1 VKVLHKD
8 VCVDMARIPQ
18 LVSLYVT
25 QPKLAQLVR
34 SIDLFQDTDNNDERK
49 PGLKSS
55 GTYMLIIRSSGITKR
70 LQRMLKYDL
79 RRRNRQAHM
88 ALLLLQTPNLQG
100 LFLGEISHR
109 DIRFLDPLFFNS
121 SAATA
126 DPVCLDADY
135 CRPYLRVIIEKR
147 LKSRLNKLEMPFD
160 GLWDSFSGPQSFDLS
175 NYAQLTHVTTC
186 ADQLMTP
193 SWKAWG
199 AEPVYEFSVLP
210 RTLTHL
216 TFGGTCWD
224 LCRLLAYL
232 AGEKANQML
241 PRLRNLIVYT
251 QPSRQGDVGTD
262 RHQLYDRVQSDP
274 VAAHFRALE
283 DVGITATL
291 RYNGLNHIRD
301 LCRLT
306 MGETDYQSRHE
317 LRRLEALE
325 MRGSVEHWQ
334 HKATATEAKPTT
346 REYTTG
352 GEEQPKAYELSA
364 EEEQPNSYEPSAEEE
379 QDELTNVVQ
388 YSEASWDGF
397 TNLTLND

>member
-8 VCVDMARIPQ
+8 VYVDMARIFQ
-18 LVSLYVT
+18 LVSLYVA

-55 GTYMLIIRSSGITKR
+55 GIYMLIISSSRITKR

-79 RRRNRQAHM
+79 RRKNRQAHM
-88 ALLLLQTPNLQG
+88 ALLLLQISNLQG
-100 LFLGEISHR
+100 LYLGEISHR

-126 DPVCLDADY
+126 DPVCPDAEY

-147 LKSRLNKLEMPFD
+147 VKSRLNKLEIPSD
-160 GLWDSFSGPQSFDLS
+160 GLWDPFSGPQSFDLS
-175 NYAQLTHVTTC
+175 NYTQLTHVTTC

-199 AEPVYEFSVLP
+199 AEPVYTFSVLP
-210 RTLTHL
+210 KTVTHL

-224 LCRLLAYL
+224 LCRLLAHL
-232 AGEKANQML
+232 GGEKANQML
-241 PRLRNLIVYT
+241 PRLRHLIVYT
-251 QPSRQGDVGTD
+251 QPLRQGDVGTD
-262 RHQLYDRVQSDP
+262 RRQLYDRVQSDP
-274 VAAHFRALE
+274 VAAHFRALQ

-291 RYNGLNHIRD
+291 RYNGPKHIRY
-301 LCRLT
+301 LCRLN
-306 MGETDYQSRHE
+306 MGETDHQSRHK
-317 LRRLEALE
+317 LRRLESLE
-325 MRGSVEHWQ
+325 MRGSIEHWQ
-334 HKATATEAKPTT
+334 YKATATEVNPTT
-346 REYTTG
+346 RECTTK
-352 GEEQPKAYELSA
+352 GEERPKAYELSA
-364 EEEQPNSYEPSAEEE
+364 ED
-379 QDELTNVVQ
+379 QDAWTNVGE